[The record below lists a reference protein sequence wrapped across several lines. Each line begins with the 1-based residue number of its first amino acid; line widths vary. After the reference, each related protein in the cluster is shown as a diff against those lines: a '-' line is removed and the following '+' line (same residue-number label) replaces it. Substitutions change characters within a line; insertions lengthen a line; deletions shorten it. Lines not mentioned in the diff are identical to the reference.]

1 MGPME
6 PDRNR
11 SPGADSSSLRRYG
24 PIAVVIV
31 LIAGVAAVSLV
42 DRDGGE
48 ETGGDT
54 TTTTLPPAELPE
66 GVITWSMAEDQDLDV
81 DFPDTCDTDSGMI
94 AIPFYFCTE
103 CFADVADNGGATAP
117 GVTGD
122 TIKIVAWIPAEDDPL
137 RSLLLERIG
146 LDATNAEIRETYEGY
161 VEIFRRHY
169 QTYGREVELD
179 FVEASGSIL
188 DNTAA
193 RADAVRAA
201 EELGAFAVLGGPV
214 IGSAWTDELH
224 ARGVVCIACPGISDS
239 EPSVFSVTPTSG
251 QVRTHLVEY
260 VSKKLAGGQAE
271 FAGEDLQGEDRVFG
285 HLALGMSDSDERNAE
300 QLTEDLAENDV
311 EVVEQILYPL
321 DPGRAAELATNAV
334 TRMKSA
340 GVTTVMIQADPIL
353 LPAFTQEA
361 TKQEWFPEW
370 VLGGS
375 PFIDTTTFARTFD
388 QQQWE
393 HAFGI
398 SYFPPQVDRS
408 VNPPAQLY
416 EWFHGE
422 SPPIDAVLPLLLIY
436 PQVALFF
443 TGLEYAGPDLTVETF
458 RDGLFVMPPF
468 TGAVTQPTVSY
479 GESIWPSPDYA
490 GIDDMVELW
499 WDPDATGTD
508 EGGEQGEGMY
518 RYVAGAQRYLPGE
531 HTDEVAV
538 FDPAG
543 SVAVIEEI
551 PADEVPPDYPSPGQ

>member
-1 MGPME
+1 MGAME
-6 PDRNR
+6 PDREHSSAADG
-11 SPGADSSSLRRYG
+11 SPLRRYG

-31 LIAGVAAVSLV
+31 LIAAVAIVSLV
-42 DRDGGE
+42 DRGGDD
-48 ETGGDT
+48 ETGGT
-54 TTTTLPPAELPE
+54 TTETAAPPAGLPD
-66 GVITWSMAEDQDLDV
+66 GVVTWSMAQDQGLDV
-81 DFPDTCDTDSGMI
+81 EFPDTCDTDSGMI
-94 AIPFYFCTE
+94 AIPFHFRTE
-103 CFADVADNGGATAP
+103 CFADVDDNGGATAP

-122 TIKIVAWIPAEDDPL
+122 TIKVVAWIPAEDDPV
-137 RSLLLERIG
+137 RSLLLQRIG

-161 VEIFRRHY
+161 VEIFQRHY

-214 IGSAWTDELH
+214 IGGAWTDELH
-224 ARGVVCIACPGISDS
+224 ARGVVCIACPGISES
-239 EPSVFSVTPTSG
+239 EPSVFSIPPTSG
-251 QVRTHLVEY
+251 QLRTHLVEY
-260 VSKKLAGGQAE
+260 VAKKLAGGQAE

-285 HLALGMSDSDERNAE
+285 HLALGMGEGDERSAE
-300 QLTEDLAENDV
+300 RLTEELAEHDV
-311 EVVEQILYPL
+311 EVAEQILYPL

-340 GVTTVMIQADPIL
+340 GVTTVLVQADPIL

-375 PFIDTTTFARTFD
+375 PFIDTTSFARTFD
-388 QQQWE
+388 EQQWE
-393 HAFGI
+393 HAFGL
-398 SYFPPQVDRS
+398 SYFPPQVDRA

-416 EWFHGE
+416 DWFHGE
-422 SPPIDAVLPLLLIY
+422 QPPIDGVLPLLLTY

-443 TGLEYAGPDLTVETF
+443 TGLQYAGPDLGVETF

-468 TGAVTQPTVSY
+468 TGSVTQPTVSY
-479 GESIWPSPDYA
+479 GESLWPGPDYA

-499 WDPDATGTD
+499 WDPDATGPD

-518 RYVAGAQRYLPGE
+518 RYVDGARRSLPGE
-531 HTDEVAV
+531 HSDDVAV
-538 FDPAG
+538 FDPDG
-543 SVAVIEEI
+543 SVTIIEEL
-551 PADEVPPDYPSPGQ
+551 PADEVPPDYPSPGP